1 MAMSTELYQQ
11 LLTTTTSLLL
21 LTAVLQV
28 WGRSVRRSIALLAIQ
43 GAALAG
49 LALLVGLQAGEA
61 EAPFVAAL
69 VLVVK
74 SIVMPWAMI
83 RTAGLIGERH
93 ERGARVGKAVE
104 LLGAAALTV
113 FAYAVSGPLMGTSPD
128 AAAGAVPV
136 GLSLVLLGFWH
147 LFTRQ
152 SAVTQLVGFL
162 LLDNGIATIA
172 FLTSG
177 GLPIVIELGVS
188 LDVLLVVLIL
198 GVLVVRMQQVQGH
211 TDITE
216 LKELH
221 D

>member
-74 SIVMPWAMI
+74 SIAMPWAMI
-83 RTAGLIGERH
+83 RTAGLIGVTARAPMPALATC
-93 ERGARVGKAVE
+93 RGVCAPSWWPTACRFCWRT
-104 LLGAAALTV
+104 AAA
-113 FAYAVSGPLMGTSPD
+113 A
-128 AAAGAVPV
+128 
-136 GLSLVLLGFWH
+136 W
-147 LFTRQ
+147 
-152 SAVTQLVGFL
+152 
-162 LLDNGIATIA
+162 
-172 FLTSG
+172 
-177 GLPIVIELGVS
+177 
-188 LDVLLVVLIL
+188 
-198 GVLVVRMQQVQGH
+198 
-211 TDITE
+211 
-216 LKELH
+216 
-221 D
+221 